1 MGILLLIGAIL
12 TAILVTIVNKSTM
25 TRVTCKIDCFD
36 IYLLF
41 ILL

>member
-12 TAILVTIVNKSTM
+12 TAILVTVLNK
-25 TRVTCKIDCFD
+25 RVTCKIDCFD

-41 ILL
+41 I